1 VPDSSFPF
9 PNITSKEERA
19 PISASYDLTYL
30 PSEATVCTVA
40 PDGLSDVEG
49 ANFRERPF
57 RDVG

>member
-1 VPDSSFPF
+1 
-9 PNITSKEERA
+9 
-19 PISASYDLTYL
+19 
-30 PSEATVCTVA
+30 VCTVA